1 MFGKIL
7 KCCCWKLKFL
17 MEIVIK
23 TIFTEIH
30 HINHR
35 QAGQGKIFLTSA
47 KSHLFFSS
55 RLVYL
60 L

>member
-1 MFGKIL
+1 
-7 KCCCWKLKFL
+7 

-23 TIFTEIH
+23 TSFIEIH
-30 HINHR
+30 HTYHR
-35 QAGQGKIFLTSA
+35 QAGQGKTFLTSPN
-47 KSHLFFSS
+47 SHLFFSS